1 MSEAFLQLDNV
12 TKRFGRRAVV
22 DRLSLSV
29 AEGEIVAL
37 LGGSGCGKTTTLRL
51 IAGLETPDDGEIR
64 IAGERV
70 AANGRNLL
78 PPNQRGVGFVFQ
90 DLALWTHLTVA
101 GNLDFVLTASG
112 VPKNQRAGRIEE
124 VLRLVRIERFARS
137 FPNRLSGGEQQR
149 AAIARAVVARPRL
162 LLLDEPLSSLDT
174 ELKTDL
180 LGELANLQKTLR
192 VTTVYITHDAGEAA
206 RFAHRVAFMRAGQ
219 IERIGTTEE
228 LLPEESRKENI
239 VHIK

>member
-12 TKRFGRRAVV
+12 TKRFGRRTVV
-22 DRLSLSV
+22 NRLSLDV

-78 PPNQRGVGFVFQ
+78 PPNRRGVGFVFQ

-101 GNLDFVLTASG
+101 GNLDFVLAASG
-112 VPKNQRAGRIEE
+112 VPKNQRAERIEE
-124 VLRLVRIERFARS
+124 VLRLVRVERFARS
-137 FPNRLSGGEQQR
+137 FSSQLSGGEQQR
-149 AAIARAVVARPRL
+149 AAIARAVVAHPRL

-174 ELKTDL
+174 ELKTNL
-180 LGELANLQKTLR
+180 LGELSNLQKTLR

-219 IERIGTTEE
+219 IERIGTPEE
-228 LLPEESRKENI
+228 LLPEESRKEN
-239 VHIK
+239 